1 MLFPCPTLETLDFF
15 KLIFSKKY
23 FTFREDIDIL
33 YLAKLCDE
41 VLKCFSNYFIAIKR
55 IKNQNPNLEHVFVF
69 RPFID
74 MNEHAKQIKRTGNV
88 E

>member
-55 IKNQNPNLEHVFVF
+55 IKN
-69 RPFID
+69 
-74 MNEHAKQIKRTGNV
+74 
-88 E
+88 